1 MSYATTFRK
10 HPAQLQLRNRRGRSP
25 RRLRIGPL
33 STMSTTPSWKTEI
46 VDPTAGAFRVA
57 PVTSRDDAPA
67 HLDRLPV
74 YLPVGLSVRLWTRG
88 LDLLLCSLG
97 LVLTAPLF
105 VLVAILI
112 KSESQGPVFFH
123 QLRVGLHRKRFWM
136 LKFRKMRANL
146 PSQGPSITRRHDTRL
161 TVVGAF
167 LERTKLDE
175 LPQLIN
181 VLRGEMSLV
190 GPRPEL
196 PKFVE
201 LHPEMWDQ
209 VLSVKPG
216 IFGPNQLSNRNE
228 SELFPRD
235 CKDVEAFYADELL
248 PEKLR
253 IDAAYAQS
261 CGFWQNL
268 SLLVRCILASLV
280 GSITLETLV
289 VRRWQITNTLVLTL
303 MGAAGMTLAN
313 LLTHE
318 LTNFQWATLT
328 ILAAALVKLV
338 CLVGFRVPKSLATS
352 MTADDFLRLC
362 WCSAASSALLVCFL
376 MFTENRGIGRLLL
389 LIDWAFFTTT
399 LVIYKLVLY
408 RLYVTFYLQESRY
421 LTRWLMRAS
430 FVVAPVS
437 MFLAM
442 TLRRGPRIWIEG
454 NPALECVTIL
464 LATLVRPLI
473 LIVRPVRTFPSPA
486 AWLLKEW
493 RRLMVGTVIGSC
505 FIVCLT
511 VLLNRR
517 DLSRGEMILDSV
529 LYLGIMTILAL
540 RFNAAAQKALPAGEG
555 AAAPHHKQRMLIV
568 GEGLELSA
576 YVSALTTLPE
586 HQFEVVGIIT
596 PHRWHRT
603 NTVGDY
609 AILGQL
615 SDIPDVVRDF
625 GVTRILALKSTVQK
639 EDLCDLEWEPGLT
652 PQIDLVEFLN
662 LFA

>member
-1 MSYATTFRK
+1 
-10 HPAQLQLRNRRGRSP
+10 
-25 RRLRIGPL
+25 
-33 STMSTTPSWKTEI
+33 MSTTPSWKTETI
-46 VDPTAGAFRVA
+46 DSSSGAFQVA
-57 PVTSRDDAPA
+57 SAEAFKGDEP
-67 HLDRLPV
+67 LDRPSA
-74 YLPVGLSVRLWTRG
+74 YLPVGLGVRTWTRV
-88 LDLLLCSLG
+88 LDLLIGGVG
-97 LVLTAPLF
+97 LVLAAPLF
-105 VLVAILI
+105 LLVAILI
-112 KSESQGPVFFH
+112 KSESEGPVFYS
-123 QLRVGLHRKRFWM
+123 QVRIGLRRKRFKM

-181 VLRGEMSLV
+181 VLKGDMSIV

-201 LHPEMWDQ
+201 VHPGMWDQ

-235 CKDVEAFYADELL
+235 CKDVEAFYVEELL

-253 IDAAYAQS
+253 IDAAYART
-261 CGFWQNL
+261 CGVWLNL
-268 SLLVRCILASLV
+268 SLLVRCLIASLF
-280 GSITLETLV
+280 GSITLETLII
-289 VRRWQITNTLVLTL
+289 RRWQIANTIILTL

-318 LTNFQWATLT
+318 ITNSHWASLT
-328 ILAAALVKLV
+328 ILAAAAVKLV
-338 CLVGFRVPKSLATS
+338 CLVGFKVPKSLSTS

-408 RLYVTFYLQESRY
+408 RLHVTFFLQKSRY
-421 LTRWLMRAS
+421 LTRWLMRAA
-430 FVVAPVS
+430 FVVAPLS

-442 TLRRGPRIWIEG
+442 SLRRGPRIWVEG
-454 NPALECVTIL
+454 NPALECVTLL
-464 LATLVRPLI
+464 LAALVRPLI
-473 LIVRPVRTFPSPA
+473 LVVRPVRSFPSPA

-493 RRLMVGTVIGSC
+493 RRLFVGTVIGSC
-505 FIVCLT
+505 FIVCFT

-517 DLSRGEMILDSV
+517 DLSRSETILDSF
-529 LYLGIMTILAL
+529 LYLGMMTLLAL
-540 RFNAAAQKALPAGEG
+540 RYNAAAQQALPEG
-555 AAAPHHKQRMLIV
+555 GSSETTPHKQRILIV

-586 HQFEVVGIIT
+586 HRFEVVGIIT

-603 NTVGDY
+603 NTVGEY
-609 AILGQL
+609 AIVGQL

-625 GVTRILALKSTVQK
+625 GVTRIVALKSTVHK
-639 EDLCDLEWEPGLT
+639 ADLNDLEWEPGAA
-652 PQIDLVEFLN
+652 PQIEQVEFLD
-662 LFA
+662 LFAM

>member
-1 MSYATTFRK
+1 ME
-10 HPAQLQLRNRRGRSP
+10 
-25 RRLRIGPL
+25 RIA
-33 STMSTTPSWKTEI
+33 S
-46 VDPTAGAFRVA
+46 
-57 PVTSRDDAPA
+57 
-67 HLDRLPV
+67 
-74 YLPVGLSVRLWTRG
+74 YLPVGSLSRVWTRG
-88 LDLLLCSLG
+88 LDLFAGTIGIILA
-97 LVLTAPLF
+97 APLF
-105 VLVAILI
+105 ILIAILI
-112 KSESQGPVFFH
+112 MTESEGPIFYS

-136 LKFRKMRANL
+136 RKFRKMRADL
-146 PSQGPSITRRHDTRL
+146 PTQGPSITRRHDTRL

-181 VLRGEMSLV
+181 VLAGDMSVV

-201 LHPEMWDQ
+201 MYPEEWDQ

-216 IFGPNQLSNRNE
+216 IFGPNQLTNRNE
-228 SELFPRD
+228 SELFPQD
-235 CKDVEAFYADELL
+235 CKDLEAFYANELL

-253 IDAAYAQS
+253 IDAAYARAS
-261 CGFWQNL
+261 GFWLNL
-268 SLLVRCILASLV
+268 SLLVRCVIAALF
-280 GSITLETLV
+280 GSITLETLA
-289 VRRWQITNTLVLTL
+289 VRRWQIANTIVLTL

-318 LTNFQWATLT
+318 LANAHWATLT
-328 ILAAALVKLV
+328 ILAAAGVKLF
-338 CLVGFRVPKSLATS
+338 CLVSFKVPKSLATS

-408 RLYVTFYLQESRY
+408 RFYVTFFLQKSRC
-421 LTRWLMRAS
+421 LTRWLMGAS
-430 FVVAPVS
+430 LIVAPLS

-442 TLRRGPRIWIEG
+442 SLRRGPRIWIEG
-454 NPALECVTIL
+454 SPLLECLTLLLVTV
-464 LATLVRPLI
+464 VRPLI
-473 LIVRPVRTFPSPA
+473 LVVRPVRTFPSSA

-493 RRLMVGTVIGSC
+493 RRLLVGTVIGSC

-517 DLSRGEMILDSV
+517 DLSRTEMILDSI
-529 LYLGIMTILAL
+529 LYAGIMTFVAL
-540 RFNAAAQKALPAGEG
+540 RYNAAAQHALPELDSAGI
-555 AAAPHHKQRMLIV
+555 HQHKQRILIV

-576 YVSALTTLPE
+576 YISALTTLPE
-586 HQFEVVGIIT
+586 HEFEVVGIIT

-603 NTVGDY
+603 NTVGEY
-609 AILGQL
+609 AILGGL

-625 GVTRILALKSTVQK
+625 GVTRILALKSTVNRS
-639 EDLCDLEWEPGLT
+639 DLCELDWGHAVT
-652 PQIDLVEFLN
+652 PLIEEVEFLN
-662 LFA
+662 LSTV

>member
-1 MSYATTFRK
+1 
-10 HPAQLQLRNRRGRSP
+10 
-25 RRLRIGPL
+25 
-33 STMSTTPSWKTEI
+33 MSTTPSWKADL
-46 VDPTAGAFRVA
+46 VDPASSTFRVA
-57 PVTSRDDAPA
+57 QRPAPRDDDFS
-67 HLDRLPV
+67 LDRSTS
-74 YLPVGLSVRLWTRG
+74 YLHVGLGVRVCTRV
-88 LDLLLCSLG
+88 LDLVIGGIGLLLAS
-97 LVLTAPLF
+97 PLF
-105 VLVAILI
+105 ILVAILI
-112 KSESQGPVFFH
+112 KSESEGPVFFS
-123 QLRVGLHRKRFWM
+123 QVRVGLHRKRFMM
-136 LKFRKMRANL
+136 LKFRKMRSNL

-175 LPQLIN
+175 LPQLLN
-181 VLRGEMSLV
+181 VLKGEMTLV

-201 LHPEMWDQ
+201 LNPGMWDH

-216 IFGPNQLSNRNE
+216 IFGPNQLNNRNE

-235 CKDVEAFYADELL
+235 CKDVEAFYVQELL

-253 IDAAYAQS
+253 VDAAYARA
-261 CGFWQNL
+261 CGLWLNL
-268 SLLVRCILASLV
+268 NLFVRCLIASLF
-280 GSITLETLV
+280 GSITLETLII
-289 VRRWQITNTLVLTL
+289 RRWQIANTIVLTL

-318 LTNFQWATLT
+318 LTSSHWATLT
-328 ILAAALVKLV
+328 ILAAATVKLV
-338 CLVGFRVPKSLATS
+338 CLVGFKVPKSLATS

-408 RLYVTFYLQESRY
+408 RLYVTFFLQKSRY
-421 LTRWLMRAS
+421 LTRWLMRAA
-430 FVVAPVS
+430 FVVAPLS
-437 MFLAM
+437 MFVAM
-442 TLRRGPRIWIEG
+442 TLRRGPGIWVEG
-454 NPALECVTIL
+454 NAGLECVTLL
-464 LATLVRPLI
+464 LAALVRPLV

-493 RRLMVGTVIGSC
+493 RRLLIGTVIGSC

-517 DLSRGEMILDSV
+517 DLSRSEMVLDSF
-529 LYLGIMTILAL
+529 LYLGTMTLLAL
-540 RFNAAAQKALPAGEG
+540 RFNAAAQNALPEG
-555 AAAPHHKQRMLIV
+555 GGSEPGAHKQRILLV

-586 HQFEVVGIIT
+586 HRFEVVGIIT

-639 EDLCDLEWEPGLT
+639 ADLGDLESEAGLM
-652 PQIDLVEFLN
+652 PQIEQIEFLN
-662 LFA
+662 LFGA